1 MLTVAR
7 RFTLFV
13 SLFSAFTALFIACT
27 ATVPPDRQAAELAE
41 RERPE
46 APPLNIDEQ
55 PTSKPEA
62 VVRFANGKLKIVRQY
77 KVGDEGLYILNGA
90 YTEYYGSGRTKLEG
104 FFVNGKRHGI
114 FSTYYPNGIKAT
126 QRQFVDGVEHGRYV
140 GWDENGY
147 KHWEVQYVNGKPHG
161 PYSSYYPSGQKRG
174 EGNCIFGRQHGQ
186 HRVYDK
192 QGNLVRVTRYVH
204 GEKQQ

>member
-1 MLTVAR
+1 MAR
-7 RFTLFV
+7 RFALLL
-13 SLFSAFTALFIACT
+13 SLFIAFAALFVACR
-27 ATVPPDRQAAELAE
+27 ATVPPDRQATELAE
-41 RERPE
+41 REGLE
-46 APPLNIDEQ
+46 APPLKIDEE
-55 PTSKPEA
+55 PTSMPEP
-62 VVRFANGKLKIVRQY
+62 VVRFANGKLKILRQY
-77 KVGDEGLYILNGA
+77 KVGDEGLYVLNGA
-90 YTEYYGSGRTKLEG
+90 YTEYYASGRMKLEG
-104 FFVNGKRHGI
+104 FFVDGKRHGV

-126 QRQFVDGVEHGRYV
+126 QRQFVSGVEHGRYV
-140 GWDENGY
+140 AWDENGY
-147 KHWEVQYVNGKPHG
+147 KYWEVQYVQGKPHG